1 MSSRKLMPWKSPG
14 ETYGIM
20 YGKAKDEVLLKT
32 EKGSRERK
40 ASEEST
46 QKNLKET

>member
-1 MSSRKLMPWKSPG
+1 MSSKNPMQWKSPG

-20 YGKAKDEVLLKT
+20 DGKAKDEVLLKA

-40 ASEEST
+40 SSE
-46 QKNLKET
+46 